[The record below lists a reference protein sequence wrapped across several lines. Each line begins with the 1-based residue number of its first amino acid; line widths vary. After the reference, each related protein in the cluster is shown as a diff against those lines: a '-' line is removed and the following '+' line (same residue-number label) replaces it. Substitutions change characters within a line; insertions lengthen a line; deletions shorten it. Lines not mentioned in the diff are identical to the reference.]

1 MRAMLVFFALAFVGT
16 LVLSRAA
23 WWLMWLM
30 WRWDGGMLRLWA
42 AHLVSFA
49 LCYAWFAFGAFDGK
63 VYLLGGVAYL
73 LPQGAWLAMD
83 FYRGKGER
91 EELG

>member
-1 MRAMLVFFALAFVGT
+1 MLVFFALAFVAT

-23 WWLMWLM
+23 LWLMR
-30 WRWDGGMLRLWA
+30 RWDGGMLRLWA

-49 LCYAWFAFGAFDGK
+49 LCYAWFAFGAFDGQ

-73 LPQGAWLAMD
+73 LPQGAWLAVD
-83 FYRGKGER
+83 FYGGKGER
-91 EELG
+91 EEIGS

>member
-1 MRAMLVFFALAFVGT
+1 MRAMLVFFALAFVET
-16 LVLSRAA
+16 LLLSRAA
-23 WWLMWLM
+23 LWLMR
-30 WRWDGGMLRLWA
+30 RWDGGMLRLWA

-63 VYLLGGVAYL
+63 VYLAGGWAYL
-73 LPQGAWLAMD
+73 LPQGLWLAVD

-91 EELG
+91 EALGG